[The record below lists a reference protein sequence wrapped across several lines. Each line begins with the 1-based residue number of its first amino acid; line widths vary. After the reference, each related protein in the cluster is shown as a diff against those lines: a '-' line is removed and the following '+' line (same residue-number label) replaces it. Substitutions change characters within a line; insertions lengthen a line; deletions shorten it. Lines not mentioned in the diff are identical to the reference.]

1 METKLKQRIVCKNVT
16 RNIRTGHKSKPF
28 KKVTRRVCR
37 KKYRHMQNIKH
48 HLYWRDDD
56 KACYEN
62 MHGTD
67 VNTSS
72 KGQCGWYLNDRK
84 KVSDTYSDFMY
95 PLELV
100 WRQH

>member
-16 RNIRTGHKSKPF
+16 RSIRTGKSKPF

-37 KKYRHMQNIKH
+37 KKYKYMQPLKH

-67 VNTSS
+67 VNTS
-72 KGQCGWYLNDRK
+72 KGQCGWYLNDKK
-84 KVSDTYSDFMY
+84 KVSNDYHFLKPEEY
-95 PLELV
+95 V

>member
-1 METKLKQRIVCKNVT
+1 MKQKVVC
-16 RNIRTGHKSKPF
+16 
-28 KKVTRRVCR
+28 KVTRSIRNGRKHVTRVCR
-37 KKYRHMQNIKH
+37 NKYKYMNTVKH
-48 HLYWRDDD
+48 RLYWRDDD

-72 KGQCGWYLNDRK
+72 KGCGWYLNDKK
-84 KVSDTYSDFMY
+84 KVSDNYHDLKK
-95 PLELV
+95 PLEFV

>member
-1 METKLKQRIVCKNVT
+1 METKLKQKIICKNVT
-16 RNIRTGHKSKPF
+16 RNIRTGKSKPF
-28 KKVTRRVCR
+28 KKVTRVCR
-37 KKYRHMQNIKH
+37 KKYKFMQPLKH
-48 HLYWRDDD
+48 RLYWRDDD
-56 KACYEN
+56 KYCYEN

-84 KVSDTYSDFMY
+84 KVSDTFSDFMY
-95 PLELV
+95 PLEYV